1 MEKLVLLCAIKYATL
16 DAYAMGIEMEGG
28 KPGWYDALNGLPGLF
43 GSSMAES
50 CELARLLE
58 YTISALERL
67 PHPFAMH
74 REIRALVD
82 ELSKI
87 TKQEKE
93 PFAYGEKLEFWNA
106 RNDCR
111 EAYRRSAYRG
121 FSGETAIMEAQTLLP
136 TLENWLQVVRAG
148 IAQAQG
154 MGEVMPTYFYYDVAY
169 RKADGKPIPV
179 HFMQRQTPD
188 FLEGTVRRLKLNDD
202 TATKEALC
210 RSVRGSALYDREL
223 KMYRVNTS
231 LSDASFELG
240 RAVAFTPGWLE
251 MGQFGCIWST
261 NIFWRC
267 CARACTLHF

>member
-1 MEKLVLLCAIKYATL
+1 MPET
-16 DAYAMGIEMEGG
+16 
-28 KPGWYDALNGLPGLF
+28 
-43 GSSMAES
+43 
-50 CELARLLE
+50 
-58 YTISALERL
+58 
-67 PHPFAMH
+67 H
-74 REIRALVD
+74 
-82 ELSKI
+82 
-87 TKQEKE
+87 
-93 PFAYGEKLEFWNA
+93 
-106 RNDCR
+106 CR

-251 MGQFGCIWST
+251 NGSIWLHMEYKYLLEMLRAGLYAAFFEDFRNAASHSWT
-261 NIFWRC
+261 LSAMAAARWKLQLPGEQPESRRIL
-267 CARACTLHF
+267 ARARLCRAVERLNGGISPYVADHDVWGKSFLQQSKGADTCVPAGDPRISDWKR